1 MGVVAVTES
10 ILSGCFVECST
21 PMLTNR
27 PKSLFPLTLVLILAA
42 GFIASSAHAQEAS
55 APPPAPGK
63 PGASDPL
70 DLLPTIG
77 RIGAEVA
84 AHGGWSKNPYSLGSG
99 AQGAGF
105 INLPLKKLGGGVLSY
120 EIAIRFARSTSDP
133 ITITNPVAFI
143 ANLAATGRGDTGP
156 FPYRRSVLS
165 VGAIFLVEPVG
176 FKYAI
181 HSFGRFRPYAVAGVG
196 AGVVITKEVPEA
208 DQSLTFTGTS
218 PFDADLIAGL
228 VAQSKEL
235 EALGRPT
242 GQGNMEV
249 AGHLGA
255 GFEYRLSPGLSF
267 QADYRFTKLS
277 GRNSSMQIASVGFG
291 IHF

>member
-1 MGVVAVTES
+1 
-10 ILSGCFVECST
+10 
-21 PMLTNR
+21 MLDTAMPALR
-27 PKSLFPLTLVLILAA
+27 PKFLPPLTLALILVV
-42 GFIASSAHAQEAS
+42 GPLRPGVFAQDVPV
-55 APPPAPGK
+55 PPPAPGR
-63 PGASDPL
+63 PGAADPL
-70 DLLPTIG
+70 ELLPAIG
-77 RIGAEVA
+77 RIGAEVGL
-84 AHGGWSKNPYSLGSG
+84 HLGWSRNPYSLGSG

-120 EIAIRFARSTSDP
+120 QITLRFARSTSGP
-133 ITITNPVAFI
+133 ITVTNPIAFV
-143 ANLAATGRGDTGP
+143 ANLAATGRGDVGP
-156 FPYRRSVLS
+156 FPYRRSVRS
-165 VGAIFLVEPVG
+165 VGSIFLAEPFG

-196 AGVVITKEVPEA
+196 VGVVLTKEVPEA
-208 DQSLTFTGTS
+208 DESLTFTGTS

-235 EALGRPT
+235 EALGRPS
-242 GQGNMEV
+242 GQGNLEV

-267 QADYRFTKLS
+267 QADYRFTRLS
-277 GRNSSMQIASVGFG
+277 GRKASMHLASGGVG